1 MIPRWLPILAL
12 FLLLAGWAA
21 VVWTLTAMIRDR
33 RARRLA
39 AEAAEATRQAR
50 VGQETHM
57 DSPAV
62 GDRHPVTLRP
72 GDEAAEAASLTGTV
86 LPTRDL

>member
-1 MIPRWLPILAL
+1 MIPRWLPFIAI

-39 AEAAEATRQAR
+39 AEAAEAARQL
-50 VGQETHM
+50 G
-57 DSPAV
+57 DAV
-62 GDRHPVTLRP
+62 TEVASTP
-72 GDEAAEAASLTGTV
+72 GTM
-86 LPTRDL
+86 LPTREL